1 MLAAV
6 SCEQSPSVCFKKP
19 ASLPCKEEKPV
30 RLRGLRKGVI
40 AALTVHRPFS
50 LNAKVD
56 SLKKFHHP

>member
-1 MLAAV
+1 MDLCPKN
-6 SCEQSPSVCFKKP
+6 SFKIRP
-19 ASLPCKEEKPV
+19 TRAESTGWPV
-30 RLRGLRKGVI
+30 RLRGLRKGVS